1 VESTRTICIGNL
13 PLWVTAQNL
22 EELSSTLGR
31 VLSARV
37 VESADGL
44 PLGYGFVEM
53 ENGYQAIQ
61 AKQMLHGAK
70 HFGGRL
76 CVSTYVLA

>member
-1 VESTRTICIGNL
+1 MEGSRTICIDNL
-13 PLWVTAQNL
+13 PSWVTTKNL
-22 EELSSTLGR
+22 KEFSSTYGL

-53 ENGYQAIQ
+53 ETGDKALQVKQA
-61 AKQMLHGAK
+61 LHGTTR
-70 HFGGRL
+70 FGGRL
-76 CVSTYVLA
+76 CVST

>member
-1 VESTRTICIGNL
+1 VESKRTICIKNL
-13 PLWVTAQNL
+13 PLWVTAKNL
-22 EELSSTLGR
+22 EELSSTCGR
-31 VLSARV
+31 VITARV

-53 ENGYQAIQ
+53 ETGDEATQ
-61 AKQMLHGAK
+61 AKQVLHGAK

-76 CVSTYVLA
+76 CVSTYVFA

>member
-1 VESTRTICIGNL
+1 VERTRTICIDNL

-22 EELSSTLGR
+22 KELSSTYGR
-31 VLSARV
+31 VLAARV

-53 ENGYQAIQ
+53 ETGDEATQ
-61 AKQMLHGAK
+61 AKKALHGTK
-70 HFGGRL
+70 RFGGPL
-76 CVSTYVLA
+76 CVSSYMFS